1 MPGSPSIYFWTPSL
15 TMSLR
20 SLTFASSN
28 ENKFRE
34 VRSILSSS
42 GISVELAQISLV
54 EVQSDSIEQIV
65 AVKVKSAFALVNRPV
80 IVEDDGLFIDSLNGF
95 PGQYSS
101 FVFRTIGNA
110 GIMKL
115 LAGTVNRSASFR
127 SMIAY
132 YDGEKMSISEGRVD
146 GSISDR
152 ITEGGWG
159 YDPIFI
165 PAEAGLTFAQ
175 LGERKNEYSHRM
187 KALQE
192 FADWISQHWTVY
204 R

>member
-1 MPGSPSIYFWTPSL
+1 MPGSPSIYFWMLSL

-101 FVFRTIGNA
+101 FVFRTIGNT

-115 LAGTVNRSASFR
+115 LAGNVNRSASFR

-187 KALQE
+187 KALQK